1 MQSSRLILPNY
12 FYTAQNKFFC
22 FFQVFSTKELDN
34 ILRGHSVFF
43 GKNLDVTS
51 FSDDKRETH
60 NPEGRAH
67 APVVWDYYN
76 NGCSVR

>member
-1 MQSSRLILPNY
+1 MAKLRIIL
-12 FYTAQNKFFC
+12 C
-22 FFQVFSTKELDN
+22 FQVFSTKELDN
-34 ILRGHSVFF
+34 ILRTQSVFF

-51 FSDDKRETH
+51 FADDKRETH